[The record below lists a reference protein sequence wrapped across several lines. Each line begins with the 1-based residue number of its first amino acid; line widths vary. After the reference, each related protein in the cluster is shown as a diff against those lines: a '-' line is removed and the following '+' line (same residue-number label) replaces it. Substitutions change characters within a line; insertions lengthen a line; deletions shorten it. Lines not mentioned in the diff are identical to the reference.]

1 MEWKWKI
8 WHTNGSFVFYRATTT
23 ASFNSVKLSLSSL
36 QKWILKGERERER
49 NWFAQFL
56 FFFCQFPGKK
66 SHQKEKKTIFY
77 YLIERAREKMMIIS
91 IVFNDGGYK
100 IIIII
105 IIIIFLEISRFRVF
119 IIIQQQQQQLSKWT
133 CTPTLNT

>member
-8 WHTNGSFVFYRATTT
+8 WHTNGSFVFFTRLLLLHHSIQSNWVYLHYRNEFWKA
-23 ASFNSVKLSLSSL
+23 
-36 QKWILKGERERER
+36 WEREKLVCSI
-49 NWFAQFL
+49 FV
-56 FFFCQFPGKK
+56 FFCQFPGKK